1 MKDKLGDNI
10 MKEFEGLREKK
21 FNYLTDNE
29 SEGKKAKDTK
39 KCVIKRKLQFK
50 DYNNCLKAIQLENKT
65 NQIEKKSE

>member
-29 SEGKKAKDTK
+29 SEDKKAKDTK
-39 KCVIKRKLQFK
+39 KCVSKGNFNSKI
-50 DYNNCLKAIQLENKT
+50 IIT
-65 NQIEKKSE
+65 V